1 MKSSFRMLAAAAAA
15 TLLSVGGASVA
26 HASVPQVTTSPPADC
41 TFTVVSPDDTF
52 TLTCTARPASQQWQ
66 LVVTCLPWRSPVER
80 FGTVVTGDG
89 TSTVTC
95 LGIFMS
101 DSFQALN

>member
-1 MKSSFRMLAAAAAA
+1 MKSSLRILAAAAAA
-15 TLLSVGGASVA
+15 TLLSVGGVSVA
-26 HASVPQVTTSPPADC
+26 HASVAQGITPPPADC

-52 TLTCTARPASQQWQ
+52 TLTCTDRPASQQWQ
-66 LVVTCLPWRSPVER
+66 LVVECLPWRSPVER

-89 TSTVTC
+89 TSAVTC
-95 LGIFMS
+95 LGIFFS